1 MGTGGAPG
9 GRGFKISVR
18 KGEDLPQSPREQEA
32 AFLGP
37 SEGDNYSSHG
47 RVLPEVL
54 LPTDSVLGPGTTART
69 KMQVTPAGTVMI
81 FLKAVDDKRW

>member
-1 MGTGGAPG
+1 MGTGGALG

-37 SEGDNYSSHG
+37 SEGDNYSSPG

-81 FLKAVDDKRW
+81 FLKAVDDKCW